1 MNRAH
6 SAEARLRAP
15 QTGQGSLEGHRTCWG
30 PCHHL
35 PLAPVAW
42 AEPEPSPSSGV
53 PGPRGLPPSSLLASR
68 PHPAVVL
75 WLPTPPRARPG
86 ASCPPRCAKAN
97 TGCTIGSSP
106 KERERE
112 RERENRQ
119 RERERERERD
129 RERERRQRERERE
142 RERERDKERQRRKE
156 EWERER
162 AKRDEKDR
170 QHRDRDR
177 DKDRD
182 KEKEKPKARSP
193 QPPR

>member
-15 QTGQGSLEGHRTCWG
+15 QTSRAALKATGPGGVPATTSPWRWWPGQSLSHL
-30 PCHHL
+30 L
-35 PLAPVAW
+35 PLG
-42 AEPEPSPSSGV
+42 S
-53 PGPRGLPPSSLLASR
+53 RGREGSHPSSLLASR